1 MSDDQVDTTR
11 APVSQSAG
19 GVVTADVLVEKGDEI
34 YVAPQWKLVWWRF
47 RKHRLA
53 VIGLAITIL
62 LYLLAIFSEFAA
74 PTSRDAYN
82 AGLSYAP
89 PQWVHVS
96 FSGSPHIFAYGFTTK
111 VDPNTLERKFTV
123 DKSHKIPL
131 SFFVH
136 GEKYKMW
143 GLFSSD
149 IHLFGAHQGQSYYP
163 IGADQQGRDV
173 LSRIIYGARISLSVG
188 LIGVAFSLVL
198 GILLGGASGYFAGKT
213 DMVVQRFIEFIMSMP
228 TLPLWLGF
236 AAAIPPGWGPIK
248 TYFAITVILSLIGWT
263 GLARVVRGRF
273 LQLRTEDYV
282 LAAELDGVRKPRI
295 ILRHMLPAFSSHII
309 ATLTLAIP
317 AMILGE
323 TALSFLGLG
332 LQPPV
337 VSWGV
342 LLSDAN
348 NLRVVSDAPWLL
360 TPGLFVV
367 IAVLALNFVGDGL
380 RDAADPYSN

>member
-1 MSDDQVDTTR
+1 MPSELTEPTVQEQEATL
-11 APVSQSAG
+11 APAPAEL
-19 GVVTADVLVEKGDEI
+19 ADKGDEI
-34 YVAPQWKLVWWRF
+34 YVAPQWKLIWWRF
-47 RKHRLA
+47 RRHRLA
-53 VIGLAITIL
+53 LVGLAITL
-62 LYLLAIFSEFAA
+62 VLYLLAAFCEFAA
-74 PTSRDAYN
+74 PTTRDAYN
-82 AGLSYAP
+82 ASLSYAP

-96 FSGSPHIFAYGFTTK
+96 FTSSPHFYAYGFNTK
-111 VDPNTLERKFTV
+111 VNQNTLEREFTV
-123 DKSHKIPL
+123 DKSKKIPL

-149 IHLFGAHQGQSYYP
+149 IHFFGAPKGQSYYP

-198 GILLGGASGYFAGKT
+198 GIILGGISGYFAGKV
-213 DMVVQRFIEFIMSMP
+213 DMVVQRFIEFVMSMP

-236 AAAIPPGWGPIK
+236 AAAVPPDWGPIK
-248 TYFAITVILSLIGWT
+248 SYFAITIILSLIGWT

-282 LAAELDGVRKPRI
+282 LAAELDGARRPRI
-295 ILRHMLPAFSSHII
+295 IFRHMLPAFSSHII

-317 AMILGE
+317 SMILGE

-342 LLSDAN
+342 LLSDAD

-367 IAVLALNFVGDGL
+367 VAVLALNFVGDGL
-380 RDAADPYSN
+380 RDAADPYSS

>member
-1 MSDDQVDTTR
+1 VAVEEAALGP
-11 APVSQSAG
+11 AP
-19 GVVTADVLVEKGDEI
+19 ADLADKGNSI

-53 VIGLAITIL
+53 VIGMVVTIL
-62 LYLLAIFSEFAA
+62 LYLVAIFCEFAA
-74 PTSRDAYN
+74 PSTRDAYN
-82 AGLSYAP
+82 ASYSYAP

-96 FSGSPHIFAYGFTTK
+96 VTSSPHIYAYAYTSK
-111 VDPNTLERKFTV
+111 VDPNTLERTFTP
-123 DKSHKIPL
+123 DKTHKIPL

-136 GEKYKMW
+136 GDKYKMW
-143 GLFSSD
+143 NLFSSD
-149 IHLFGAHQGQSYYP
+149 IHLFGAHQGQPYYP
-163 IGADQQGRDV
+163 IGADQQGRDL
-173 LSRIIYGARISLSVG
+173 LSRIMYGARISLSVG

-213 DMVVQRFIEFIMSMP
+213 DMAVQRFIEFVMSMP

-236 AAAIPPGWGPIK
+236 AAAIPPGWGPVK
-248 TYFAITVILSLIGWT
+248 SYLAITVILSLIGWT

-273 LQLRTEDYV
+273 LQLRTEDFV
-282 LAAELDGVRKPRI
+282 LAAELDGARKPRI
-295 ILRHMLPAFSSHII
+295 IVRHMLPAFSSHII

-323 TALSFLGLG
+323 TSLSFLGLG
-332 LQPPV
+332 LQAPV

-342 LLSDAN
+342 LLSDAD

-360 TPGLFVV
+360 APGVAVV

-380 RDAADPYSN
+380 RDAADPYVT